1 MRAARQIS
9 PTPITCMSPSGVIR
23 IAEAAMM
30 DRTMR
35 TSSLATRTMVLPESR
50 CARRRPKNRFIRSS
64 SRSACLAH
72 VLVPRDGLAL
82 AAVEYHTHDAV
93 LADSLDG
100 VASRRKRR
108 PACLDHAYGA
118 VDHGAEQP
126 CVGGHSDRRRVD

>member
-23 IAEAAMM
+23 IAAAAMM

-35 TSSLATRTMVLPESR
+35 TNSLATRTMVLPESR

-72 VLVPRDGLAL
+72 VLVRRDGLAL
-82 AAVEYHTHDAV
+82 
-93 LADSLDG
+93 DG
-100 VASRRKRR
+100 VAYRLKRR
-108 PACLDHAYGA
+108 LASLDHEYGA

-126 CVGGHSDRRRVD
+126 CVGGHSDRRRVDDDPVVAFGAF